1 VIFIIAGGG
10 VAHIFRAAMKT
21 KLLLILFTFSSL
33 ATLHSRTWTSVS
45 GQKAEAEFVKV
56 DGESVVLRMANGS
69 TTSFPIARLSEA
81 DQDFIKTQTGA
92 SPSTASKPAPA
103 SAASGSSTAK
113 TDEKQGGGKDDA
125 KAQFIGTWDGYMA
138 DSDGSKHGD
147 IRLVI
152 TEDKITASNPQG
164 NREMGAG
171 TYKISGRRIDATGTE
186 GQFAG
191 KKYEGIFD
199 LEGKTLKWCSAND
212 NPNSSRPSR
221 LQTNP
226 QAGQFL
232 MVLEKK

>member
-1 VIFIIAGGG
+1 
-10 VAHIFRAAMKT
+10 MKT
-21 KLLLILFTFSSL
+21 LLLHFSLVFCALSSL
-33 ATLHSRTWTSVS
+33 QSRTWTEAQTGRTLEGDFVSVQGS
-45 GQKAEAEFVKV
+45 A
-56 DGESVVLRMANGS
+56 VVVRTGNGG
-69 TTSFPIARLSEA
+69 TLQLPLARLSES
-81 DQDFIKTQTGA
+81 DQTFVKEQGA
-92 SPSTASKPAPA
+92 VATKPA
-103 SAASGSSTAK
+103 AAKA
-113 TDEKQGGGKDDA
+113 EEKDDV
-125 KAQFIGTWDGYMA
+125 KQQLIGTWDGFMA

-152 TEDKITASNPQG
+152 TADKITASNPQG

-171 TYKISGRRIDATGTE
+171 TYKISGKRIDATGTE

-199 LEGKTLKWCSAND
+199 LDSKTLKWCSAND
-212 NPNSSRPSR
+212 NPNSTRPTK

>member
-1 VIFIIAGGG
+1 
-10 VAHIFRAAMKT
+10 MKT
-21 KLLLILFTFSSL
+21 LLLHASLALCALSSL
-33 ATLHSRTWTSVS
+33 QSRTWTEAQTGRTLEGDFVSVQGS
-45 GQKAEAEFVKV
+45 A
-56 DGESVVLRMANGS
+56 VVVRTGNGG
-69 TTSFPIARLSEA
+69 TLQLPLARLSEA
-81 DQDFIKTQTGA
+81 DQTFVKEQA
-92 SPSTASKPAPA
+92 TASTKPAA
-103 SAASGSSTAK
+103 TK
-113 TDEKQGGGKDDA
+113 TEEKEAGKDDV
-125 KAQFIGTWDGYMA
+125 KKQLIGTWDGFMA

-164 NREMGAG
+164 DRAMGAG
-171 TYKISGRRIDATGTE
+171 TYKITGKRIDATGTE

-199 LEGKTLKWCSAND
+199 LDSKTLKWCSAND
-212 NPNSSRPSR
+212 NPNSTRPTK

>member
-1 VIFIIAGGG
+1 MFQ
-10 VAHIFRAAMKT
+10 HAAMKT
-21 KLLLILFTFSSL
+21 FVLLASL
-33 ATLHSRTWTSVS
+33 VLSASLHARTWTSVT
-45 GQKAEAEFVKV
+45 GQTAEGDFVKV
-56 DGESVVLRMANGS
+56 DGVNVVLRMANG
-69 TTSFPIARLSEA
+69 TTAQFPITRLSEA
-81 DQDFIKTQTGA
+81 DQAFVKEQAGA
-92 SPSTASKPAPA
+92 AAPSASKPAATPTPPA
-103 SAASGSSTAK
+103 PVAPPPK
-113 TDEKQGGGKDDA
+113 TLEKPVANKDDV
-125 KAQFIGTWDGYMA
+125 KSNLLGTWDGYMA

-171 TYKISGRRIDATGTE
+171 TYKISGKKIDATGTE

-199 LEGKTLKWCSAND
+199 LDSKTLKWCSAND
-212 NPNSSRPSR
+212 NPRSQRPDK

>member
-1 VIFIIAGGG
+1 
-10 VAHIFRAAMKT
+10 MKA

-33 ATLHSRTWTSVS
+33 VTLHSRTWTSAS
-45 GQKAEAEFVKV
+45 GQKAEGDFVKV
-56 DGESVVLRMANGS
+56 DGENVVLRMANGS
-69 TTSFPIARLSEA
+69 TTSFPITRLSEA
-81 DQDFIKTQTGA
+81 DQAFIKTQTGA
-92 SPSTASKPAPA
+92 APSPTSKPAPA
-103 SAASGSSTAK
+103 SAPATSGSSTAK
-113 TDEKQGGGKDDA
+113 TDEKQDGGKEDA
-125 KAQFIGTWDGYMA
+125 KSQLIGTWDGYMA

-152 TEDKITASNPQG
+152 TADKITASNPQG
-164 NREMGAG
+164 DREMGAG

-212 NPNSSRPSR
+212 NPRSQRPNK

>member
-1 VIFIIAGGG
+1 
-10 VAHIFRAAMKT
+10 MKT
-21 KLLLILFTFSSL
+21 VFILFFAVSGFVL
-33 ATLHSRTWTSVS
+33 QARTWTDAAS
-45 GQKAEAEFVKV
+45 GRTIEAEFVRV
-56 DGESVVLRMANGS
+56 EGDEVVVRMPNGS
-69 TTSFPIARLSEA
+69 VTKIAISRLSAADQELVKAPPATTPSVEA
-81 DQDFIKTQTGA
+81 DK
-92 SPSTASKPAPA
+92 KA
-103 SAASGSSTAK
+103 SATNKEAASS
-113 TDEKQGGGKDDA
+113 
-125 KAQFIGTWDGYMA
+125 ILGTWEGYMA
-138 DSDGSKHGD
+138 DSDGSRHGD

-164 NREMGAG
+164 DREMGAG

-199 LEGKTLKWCSAND
+199 LDGKTLKWCSAND
-212 NPNSSRPSR
+212 NPRSQRPDK